1 MTEQALID
9 LIADTVFLVFITAAP
24 LLGVALVIGLAISIF
39 QVVTSIQDM
48 TLTFVPRMI
57 GVCLLTLILLPWITD
72 RITSF
77 AAELFSQ
84 FVLYA
89 R

>member
-1 MTEQALID
+1 MTEQTLID
-9 LIADTVFLVFITAAP
+9 LISDTVYLVFITAAP
-24 LLGVALVIGLAISIF
+24 LLAVALIIGLAISIF

-57 GVCLLTLILLPWITD
+57 GVCLLTLILLPWMTD

-77 AAELFSQ
+77 ARELFTQ

>member
-1 MTEQALID
+1 MSDQALID
-9 LIADTVFLVFITAAP
+9 LISDTVYLVFITAAP
-24 LLGVALVIGLAISIF
+24 LLAVALVIGLAISIF

-57 GVCLLTLILLPWITD
+57 GVCLMTLFLLPWITE
-72 RITSF
+72 RITTF

-84 FVLYA
+84 FVTFA